1 MTMTNK
7 VYSLLGLASRA
18 RKIVSGETL
27 ITNIRNKSVSY
38 VIIAEDASDNTKKK
52 ISDKCKS
59 FDVQYSIEG
68 SSEAISKAI
77 GKYNRMAVGI
87 IDQGFAKKIKE
98 QIGG

>member
-1 MTMTNK
+1 MPMTNN

-27 ITNIRNKSVSY
+27 IMNIRNKNVSY

-68 SSEAISKAI
+68 SSDKLSKAI
-77 GKYNRMAVGI
+77 GKQNRMAIGI
-87 IDQGFAKKIKE
+87 MDVGFAKKIKE

>member
-1 MTMTNK
+1 MPMTNN

-27 ITNIRNKSVSY
+27 IMNIRNKNVSY

-68 SSEAISKAI
+68 SSDELSKAI
-77 GKYNRMAVGI
+77 GKHNRMAIGI
-87 IDQGFAKKIKE
+87 MDVGFAKKIKE